1 MNQLKTLCFTAL
13 LASSAWAQAQTWQIC
28 TWDVEVVQNAKAWQS
43 ADLVEQTK
51 FNSGEVAAMEIDNER
66 RGWEF
71 TGRLCRPIGKY
82 TEPCTYAN
90 GQTQRMV
97 VWPSYEHADKMPPK
111 EVLFQSGDVLT
122 ITQYVTEADVA
133 KRQLSSDEFEL
144 QAVELNSGVYSREGP
159 EMLENWRCM

>member
-1 MNQLKTLCFTAL
+1 MNQLKTLCFAAV

-28 TWDVEVVQNAKAWQS
+28 TWDVEVVQAAKAWQS
-43 ADLVEQTK
+43 ADWVEQTK

-71 TGRLCRPIGKY
+71 TGRFLRTNGKY

-90 GQTQRMV
+90 GRTQRMV
-97 VWPSYEHADKMPPK
+97 VWPSYEHADKMLPK

-144 QAVELNSGVYSREGP
+144 QAVELNSGVYSREVP
-159 EMLENWRCM
+159 

>member
-1 MNQLKTLCFTAL
+1 MNQLKTLCFAAV

-28 TWDVEVVQNAKAWQS
+28 TWDVEVVQAAKAWQS

-51 FNSGEVAAMEIDNER
+51 FNSGEIAAMEIDNER

-71 TGRLCRPIGKY
+71 TGRFLRTNDQY

-111 EVLFQSGDVLT
+111 GMLFQSGDVLT

-144 QAVELNSGVYSREGP
+144 QAVELNSGVYSREVP
-159 EMLENWRCM
+159 